1 MTDGPSSP
9 RSPPFSPCRRSGA
22 PEYREAVA
30 ARALVALVLL
40 AAAAAADKDPF
51 RPIKVPGKI
60 AEEVEPKL
68 PKGIVT
74 EAAPFDALVRKLL
87 EPYEKDFEERR
98 QAVAALDPA
107 RMKAAFAAMA
117 KENADWRKRLA
128 RVEADYAEVFN
139 RGWMEASE
147 KQRDTRKLA
156 AVLVPFYRT
165 LLLRNRA
172 VAEAASPG
180 ADALASPD
188 EELRRAAARALRPE
202 GGASALA
209 ALLRAAKDDASPRV
223 RAAALAALL
232 RWKIS
237 EMRAAPVA
245 ALADPAWEVRA
256 LAIAILARAK
266 LVEAVPSLVD
276 ALAREKGRLRKDID
290 DALFALTG
298 IKMYGDAGLWRD
310 WLASNGEWIAAKAKE
325 LADALEYEKTLEAWG
340 EEGPGEE
347 GDEEKRKGHTSA
359 FYGITTQSR
368 RVVFVVDI
376 SQSMKDPAGA
386 KPAAATGGKGAY
398 ASPKGD
404 TKLDIAKWQ
413 LHRAIEDLPDDA
425 VFGIIVYSES
435 YKAWEEDLVA
445 ANARGKKK
453 AHAFVDGIEG
463 NGTTNISDSLDRAL
477 DSGADT
483 IFLLSDGDPNRGR
496 VSGLDALLAELLGRN
511 RMLRVVIH
519 TVGIGE
525 VEGSAFLKELARA
538 TGGRYVGFR

>member
-1 MTDGPSSP
+1 M
-9 RSPPFSPCRRSGA
+9 
-22 PEYREAVA
+22 
-30 ARALVALVLL
+30 LVTLLLL
-40 AAAAAADKDPF
+40 AATAAAERDPF
-51 RPIKVPGKI
+51 QPIKVPKGI

-68 PKGIVT
+68 PAGIVT

-87 EPYEKDFEERR
+87 EPYDADFEGRR
-98 QAVAALDPA
+98 KAVVALDPA
-107 RMKAAFAAMA
+107 RLIAAFGVMA
-117 KENADWRKRLA
+117 KENAEWRKRLA
-128 RVEADYAEVFN
+128 RVEADYAEVYN

-147 KQRDTRKLA
+147 GQRNTRKMA

-172 VAEAASPG
+172 VAEAASPP
-180 ADALASPD
+180 AAALASPD
-188 EELRRAAARALRPE
+188 EELRRAAARALGPA
-202 GGASALA
+202 GGPDALA
-209 ALLRAAKDDASPRV
+209 ALLKAAKTDASPRV
-223 RAAALAALL
+223 RAEALAALL

-237 EMRAAPVA
+237 EMKAAPVA
-245 ALADPAWEVRA
+245 ALRDEAWEVRA
-256 LAIAILARAK
+256 LAVAILARAR
-266 LVEAVPSLVD
+266 LVEAVPPLID
-276 ALAREKGRLRKDID
+276 ALAAEKGRLRKDID
-290 DALFALTG
+290 DALSALTG
-298 IKMYGDAGLWRD
+298 VRMYGDVDLWRR
-310 WLASNGEWIAAKAKE
+310 WLAANGETIAAKAKE
-325 LADALEYEKTLEAWG
+325 LADAGEYEKTLESWG
-340 EEGPGEE
+340 GDGAGEE

-425 VFGIIVYSES
+425 VFGIVVYSES
-435 YKAWEEDLVA
+435 YKSWEEDLVA

-483 IFLLSDGDPNRGR
+483 VFLLSDGDPNRGR
-496 VSGLDALLAELLGRN
+496 VSSVDALLSELVERN
-511 RMLRVVIH
+511 RLLRIVIH

>member
-1 MTDGPSSP
+1 
-9 RSPPFSPCRRSGA
+9 
-22 PEYREAVA
+22 VV
-30 ARALVALVLL
+30 ARALAPVLLL
-40 AAAAAADKDPF
+40 AAAAAADRDPF
-51 RPIKVPGKI
+51 RPIKVPAQI

-68 PKGIVT
+68 PPGIVT

-87 EPYEKDFEERR
+87 EPYEKDFDERR
-98 QAVAALDPA
+98 KAVAALDA
-107 RMKAAFAAMA
+107 GKLKAAFGVMA

-128 RVEADYAEVFN
+128 RVEADYAEVYN

-147 KQRDTRKLA
+147 KQRDTRKMA

-188 EELRRAAARALRPE
+188 EELRRAAARALRPS
-202 GGASALA
+202 GGADALA
-209 ALLRAAKDDASPRV
+209 SLLKAAKGDASPRV
-223 RAAALAALL
+223 RAAALASLL
-232 RWKIS
+232 RWRIS
-237 EMRAAPVA
+237 EMKAAPVT
-245 ALADPAWEVRA
+245 ALRDDAWEVRA
-256 LAIAILARAK
+256 LAVAILARAQ
-266 LVEAVPSLVD
+266 LVEAVPALID
-276 ALAREKGRLRKDID
+276 ALAAEKGRLRKDID

-298 IKMYGDAGLWRD
+298 VRMYGDVDLWRN
-310 WLASNGEWIAAKAKE
+310 WLASNGDMIARRAKE
-325 LADALEYEKTLEAWG
+325 LADAGEYEKSLEAWG
-340 EEGPGEE
+340 GDGAGEE

-359 FYGITTQSR
+359 FYGIATQSR
-368 RVVFVVDI
+368 RVMFVVDI

-386 KPAAATGGKGAY
+386 KPGATTGSRNPF
-398 ASPKGD
+398 ASPAGG

-413 LHRAIEDLPDDA
+413 LHRAIHDLPDDA
-425 VFGIIVYSES
+425 VFGIVVYSES
-435 YKAWEEDLVA
+435 YKSWEEELVA

-496 VSGLDALLAELLGRN
+496 VSGLDALLAELTERN